1 MGVSKKKIVVKS
13 EEDSDGEEKGRLC
26 FVIRPTEGL
35 GLLLLEFPHQVL
47 IMYIYMCFA
56 NLRGAVYVDFSWY
69 TLFHAVFCF
78 I

>member
-35 GLLLLEFPHQVL
+35 YCLNSV
-47 IMYIYMCFA
+47 IK
-56 NLRGAVYVDFSWY
+56 SS
-69 TLFHAVFCF
+69 
-78 I
+78 

>member
-35 GLLLLEFPHQVL
+35 GLLLLEFHHQVL
-47 IMYIYMCFA
+47 IMYIYVFCQ
-56 NLRGAVYVDFSWY
+56 LRGAVYVDFSWY
-69 TLFHAVFCF
+69 TLLHAVFCF